1 MSKLGKKPIDLL
13 EGVTFTQEGR
23 NITIK
28 GPKGE
33 LSYII
38 SDDFILEISE
48 KDFRVSP
55 KKLTLE
61 SNTMWGT
68 TVAHLK
74 NKMQGVFS
82 GFEKRLEVEGVGY
95 RVEVQGQELI
105 LNIGYSHSVKLD
117 IPKDLSVRTE
127 KNTVVVAGLDKESV
141 GQFAALVRFQR
152 KPNVYKGNGIRYSD
166 EIIRRKSGKKV
177 ASSS

>member
-1 MSKLGKKPIDLL
+1 MSKLGKKPINFL
-13 EGVTFTQEGR
+13 EGVTFTQEGQ
-23 NITIK
+23 NIKIK

-33 LSYII
+33 LSHLIP
-38 SDDFILEISE
+38 DDFVLEISE
-48 KDFRVSP
+48 KDFKIYP
-55 KKLTLE
+55 KELNLE

-68 TVAHLK
+68 IVSHLK

-95 RVEVQGQELI
+95 RVEVQGQELV

-117 IPKDLSVRTE
+117 IPKDLSVKTE
-127 KNTVVVAGLDKESV
+127 KNTVIVSGLDKESV
-141 GQFAALVRFQR
+141 GKFAALVRFQR
-152 KPNVYKGNGIRYSD
+152 KPNVYKGNGVRYSD
-166 EIIRRKSGKKV
+166 EIIRRKAGKKV